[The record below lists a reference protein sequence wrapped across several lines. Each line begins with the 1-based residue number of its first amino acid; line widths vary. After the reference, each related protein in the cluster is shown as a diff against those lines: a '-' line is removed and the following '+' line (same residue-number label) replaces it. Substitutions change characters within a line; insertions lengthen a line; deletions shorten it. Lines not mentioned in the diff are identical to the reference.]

1 MRSLLKDTRD
11 MILKDHVSRLIEF
24 MGERD
29 VRNLILNVPKT
40 DDLDL
45 VEGYLDP
52 EELFLRI
59 QGQLSKDSG
68 Y

>member
-52 EELFLRI
+52 EELFL
-59 QGQLSKDSG
+59 
-68 Y
+68 